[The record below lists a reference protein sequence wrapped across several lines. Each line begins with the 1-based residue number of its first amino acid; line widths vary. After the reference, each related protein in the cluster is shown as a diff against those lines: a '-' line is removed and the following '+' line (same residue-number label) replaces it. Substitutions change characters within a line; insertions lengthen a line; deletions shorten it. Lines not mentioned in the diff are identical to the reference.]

1 MKRIIVS
8 ICSAV
13 LLAACAGNTGNDSG
27 DSRLKYSP
35 EVNEVEVI
43 PLKRDIF
50 PMQLVANGKL
60 AAARSSA
67 LYFSESG
74 VIRQIR
80 VSNGSYVQAG
90 AILAVLDDSSQRLAM
105 ESARIDLTR
114 ARLDYL
120 DALAGMGYSAA
131 DTLTLSG
138 EILDLAAIRSGYNA
152 AKNNFARAAA
162 ALDGT
167 ALRAPYSGKV
177 ADITLKEWD
186 RTTSEPFCKLVNDNT
201 FDVTFSALESEY
213 PFLEKG
219 QKVYVTA
226 FSQDGLRSVGRISAI
241 NPTIDRNG
249 QISVTASIPGN
260 GRLLDGMNVKVTVER
275 EIPAQLV
282 VPKRAVVIR
291 DNMEV
296 LFRYK
301 DGRAEWVYVNTL
313 RSNSESYTVQA
324 NADRGAELHEGDL
337 VIVSGNLNLADG
349 SSVTLKEN

>member
-43 PLKRDIF
+43 PLKRDTF

-162 ALDGT
+162 ALEGT

-213 PFLEKG
+213 GTL
-219 QKVYVTA
+219 A
-226 FSQDGLRSVGRISAI
+226 
-241 NPTIDRNG
+241 N
-249 QISVTASIPGN
+249 
-260 GRLLDGMNVKVTVER
+260 
-275 EIPAQLV
+275 
-282 VPKRAVVIR
+282 
-291 DNMEV
+291 
-296 LFRYK
+296 FR
-301 DGRAEWVYVNTL
+301 V
-313 RSNSESYTVQA
+313 
-324 NADRGAELHEGDL
+324 
-337 VIVSGNLNLADG
+337 
-349 SSVTLKEN
+349 